1 MSFRRRRR
9 SIFDIFEDMFRDIEE
24 LFEEEFEE
32 FQKKKESLRGPF
44 VYGIRMEIGP
54 DGIPRIEEFGNIRR
68 SGIKPK
74 ISEERE
80 PLVDVF
86 ENDDQLVIVAELP
99 GVEKDK
105 INVKALED
113 KIVIRASDDYR
124 KYYKE
129 IELPKPVL
137 PETAKAQF
145 KNGVLEIK
153 VKVKKEE
160 EKEEGVNIKV
170 E

>member
-1 MSFRRRRR
+1 MTFRRRRK

-24 LFEEEFEE
+24 LFEEELEE
-32 FQKKKESLRGPF
+32 FDKKKERLRGPF

-68 SGIKPK
+68 AGLKPK

-86 ENDDQLVIVAELP
+86 ENDGQLVIVAELP
-99 GVEKDK
+99 GVDKDK
-105 INVKALED
+105 IDVKALD
-113 KIVIRASDDYR
+113 DRIIIRASDDYR

-129 IELPKPVL
+129 VELPKPIK
-137 PETAKAQF
+137 PETAKAHF

-153 VKVKKEE
+153 AEIKKEKG
-160 EKEEGVNIKV
+160 KEEGVSIKV